1 MRFDIDVG
9 NSVGGPTQQ
18 TIQKFAVEASLDGK
32 KWWFW
37 GAYQC
42 ATLASKAAI
51 EVGGSVF
58 YNRAAA

>member
-1 MRFDIDVG
+1 MKTEV
-9 NSVGGPTQQ
+9 
-18 TIQKFAVEASLDGK
+18 TIQNAPAYADNYPYIVARLDRN

-37 GAYQC
+37 GAYKC

>member
-1 MRFDIDVG
+1 MDTTEKIYNAPEYANRYPYIVARYDA
-9 NSVGGPTQQ
+9 N
-18 TIQKFAVEASLDGK
+18 